1 MPVLRWFIGDMGF
14 YGNQQHF
21 LGLTAQYAGL
31 HPSPRQ
37 DLEVFQGHRH
47 ILLLCLGTHI
57 QYVDTQV
64 AISAVPLNPN
74 NFWDFSG
81 VSGEIAK
88 FPHKNAPKT
97 PNTRPFKPGDSHQ
110 IPEFP

>member
-1 MPVLRWFIGDMGF
+1 MGF
-14 YGNQQHF
+14 HGNQQHF
-21 LGLTAQYAGL
+21 LGLKAQYARL

-37 DLEVFQGHRH
+37 DLEVFQGYWH
-47 ILLLCLGTHI
+47 ILLLRSRSHI

-74 NFWDFSG
+74 NFRDFS
-81 VSGEIAK
+81 VVTGEIAK

-97 PNTRPFKPGDSHQ
+97 PITRPFKPGDSHQ